1 MMHALGNKLVEM
13 MSFVGARV
21 IEFLDQTGFTV
32 LLFLDVTYHLK
43 DMFLKHREIFKHM
56 YIAGIKTLFVCSLVG
71 VFTGMILALQTG
83 IELKGLGQQY
93 MIGRLIIASMTRE
106 MGPFMSAIILTA
118 SVGSAMAAE
127 LGTMKVYDEIDA
139 LEMMSIS
146 PVRLLVMPRVVS
158 LSTMLPV
165 VSIYM
170 TVLACIGGALVAS
183 TVLQVSPNVY
193 FKHLFK
199 GIHFKAMYVGLLKA
213 HVFGLLISIISCA
226 YGLRATSGVVGVG
239 NATRQS
245 VVASFL
251 LVIIVGYIITAMF
264 YGGGS

>member
-1 MMHALGNKLVEM
+1 M
-13 MSFVGARV
+13 GARV
-21 IEFLDQTGFTV
+21 IEFFEQTGFTV
-32 LLFLDVTYHLK
+32 LLLFDVTYHLK
-43 DMFLKHREIFKHM
+43 DLLEKRREIVKQM
-56 YIAGIKTLFVCSLVG
+56 YIAGIKTFFVCSLVG
-71 VFTGMILALQTG
+71 VFTGMTLALQTG
-83 IELKGLGQQY
+83 IELKAFGQQS
-93 MIGRLIIASMTRE
+93 MIGRLIIATMTRE

-158 LSTMLPV
+158 LAAMLPI
-165 VSIYM
+165 VSVYM

-183 TVLQVSPNVY
+183 TVLQISPNVY

-213 HVFGLLISIISCA
+213 HIFGLLIALISCA
-226 YGLRATSGVVGVG
+226 YGLRATSGVIGVG

-251 LVIIVGYIITAMF
+251 MVIIVGYIITAIF